1 MNSVALKPEKNKRYL
16 PHEVT
21 TKVYSV
27 KLYRQTKY
35 VDLVCRLYH
44 ISKAS
49 LIRLNKQYN
58 GKKESLMPKSHRPHS
73 QHPNTH
79 TE

>member
-27 KLYRQTKY
+27 KLYRQTGDI
-35 VDLVCRLYH
+35 DLVCRRYH
-44 ISKAS
+44 ISKT
-49 LIRLNKQYN
+49 
-58 GKKESLMPKSHRPHS
+58 SLMRWNKLYDGTKGIS
-73 QHPNTH
+73 NT
-79 TE
+79 